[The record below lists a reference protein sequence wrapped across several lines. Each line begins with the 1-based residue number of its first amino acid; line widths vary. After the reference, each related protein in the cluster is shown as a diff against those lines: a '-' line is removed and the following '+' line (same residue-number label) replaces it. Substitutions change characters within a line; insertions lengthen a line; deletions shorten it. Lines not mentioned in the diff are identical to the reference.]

1 MKFIHIADIHA
12 NKERKD
18 IVLKILKDLKD
29 YVTTNKVDFIA
40 VAGDFWDTT
49 ITNTKASGFADIV
62 NNVSELNKICPVKMI
77 YGTAGHE
84 ANGSLDVF
92 KTLGIEVHSQIEYS
106 EKEHILWIP
115 EPRKSQFIKQ
125 TQEETTSAIKEYLQ
139 QISSFKDVTLI
150 VAHGEIEGASYDN
163 GVICN
168 SPICIPK
175 SLLKETGAKY
185 IAAGHIHTPQI
196 IKDINCYY
204 VGSPAPLTFGESH
217 DGHFN
222 VVTIDNDKVDVQE
235 ISFNFPV
242 NITYELSADDISGL
256 YKTDL
261 SNKNVKIKLFCNSKI
276 NKHDFEKAVIEHTHC
291 VSCKIT
297 PEYKNTISVR
307 SKEILTQRTI
317 VDKLKTYASVNDIK
331 ISQNALRIAHEL
343 EENMLIKYH
352 FPSHSFK
359 LLYASIKGAIGI
371 SKPKIELDF
380 SRYTNGVIVMI
391 GANGAGKTTILE
403 NLHPYPCMLTR
414 SGKLRDHFY
423 AHDSH
428 RILVYEDETGKKYKI
443 TMQIVADIK
452 TGSVKYYAETDEG
465 NGWHPVLECD
475 GNLDSYNKFVE
486 ETFGSLPLFMR
497 TSFFTDKETT
507 SCPDIS
513 KTTRAE
519 RLDLFSKLAG
529 TDHFS
534 TLCQI
539 TKDTLKELTLKLKEL
554 TLLTEGKDGYL
565 KTKSELEQQKEKCNF
580 AIEENLKQLKAY
592 KELFSELRKKDT
604 EYQKYLAKQEASRL
618 LAEQYQK
625 EISENNVL
633 LNKVKTEK
641 VLADSIEQNKDK
653 IKLYEDF
660 IEKASALKDRLIQ
673 IQTQSRPVEEK
684 ISSLTAEQSEL
695 EKSLLQ
701 IDSDILI
708 LNTEISH
715 KREHISSGAL
725 DHCPTCGAKLSV
737 TKQNEL
743 NESFIK
749 TKNEIADIEFSI
761 SQKKDSKEQLLSKQ
775 NTLTNELAEANKQKS
790 DFDSELNT
798 LAEQITKCK
807 ETFSRLD
814 NEGINKLLNISLIF
828 SNHAE
833 KIATLENRNNE
844 LSQLIKTQIK
854 GEIKQDVTEQLK
866 EAEAKV
872 EETLN
877 IDKNLTASL
886 QRTET
891 EIKNTDVQ
899 LEKIE
904 DATSKIIPL
913 KKEIEDYEMLSK
925 AFSNT
930 GIQALELEASIP
942 NVIEVANNILHESY
956 GDNFTI
962 NFSATHQGS
971 TKVIEDFN
979 ITVFNSNK
987 NREENLDNVS
997 AGELVWIKQSL
1008 YYAFSVARQNNTG
1021 FCFLT
1026 RFMDESDGHLDSA
1039 MRVKYMQMINAA
1051 HVAGNAS
1058 QTILVTHSQEIK
1070 DVAEQIIEI

>member
-12 NKERKD
+12 SKERKD
-18 IVLKILKDLKD
+18 VVLKILSTLKE
-29 YVTTNKVDFIA
+29 YVQNNKIDFIV

-62 NNVSELNKICPVKMI
+62 NSVAELNAMCPVRMI

-106 EKEHILWIP
+106 EDERILWIP

-125 TQEETTSAIKEYLQ
+125 TQQETTDAVKDYLQ
-139 QISSFKDVTLI
+139 QISLYKDVTLI

-204 VGSPAPLTFGESH
+204 VGSPAPLSFGESH

-222 VVTIDNDKVDVQE
+222 VVEISDTNTNIQE
-235 ISFNFPV
+235 ISFNFPA
-242 NITYELSADDISGL
+242 NITYELTNTDIPGFC
-256 YKTDL
+256 KNDL
-261 SNKNVKIKLFCNSKI
+261 SNKNVKIKLSCSTKI
-276 NKHDFEKAVIEHTHC
+276 NKHELEKSIIKHTHC
-291 VSCKIT
+291 VSCKIS

-307 SKEILTQRTI
+307 SKEILTQRTV
-317 VDKLKTYASVNDIK
+317 VDKLKTYASVNEIK

-343 EENMLIKYH
+343 EENMLIRYH

-380 SRYTNGVIVMI
+380 SKYSDGVIVMI

-428 RILVYEDETGKKYKI
+428 RVLIYEDETGKKYKI

-452 TGSVKYYAETDEG
+452 NGSVKYYAETDCG
-465 NGWHPVLECD
+465 NGWKPVLECD
-475 GNLDSYNKFVE
+475 GNLDSYNRFIE

-497 TSFFTDKETT
+497 TSFFTDKETN

-529 TDHFS
+529 TDHFA

-539 TKDTLKELTLKLKEL
+539 TKDNLKDLTLKFKEL
-554 TLLTEGKDGYL
+554 TLLTNGKSGYQ
-565 KTKSELEQQKEKCNF
+565 KTKDELLHKKNNCTSV
-580 AIEENLKQLKAY
+580 IEENLTQLKKN
-592 KELFSELRKKDT
+592 KELFSQLRKKDM

-625 EISENNVL
+625 EINENNIL
-633 LNKVKTEK
+633 LDKIKTEK

-660 IEKASALKDRLIQ
+660 IEKASALKDELVLLQSQ
-673 IQTQSRPVEEK
+673 IRPVEEK
-684 ISSLTAEQSEL
+684 IKDLTSKQSDL

-708 LNTEISH
+708 SETELSH
-715 KREHISSGAL
+715 KKEHIASGSM

-737 TKQNEL
+737 SKQNEL

-749 TKNEIADIEFSI
+749 TKNEIVDIEYSV
-761 SQKKDSKEQLLSKQ
+761 SEKKKSKVQLLLNQ
-775 NTLTNELAEANKQKS
+775 EHLNQEVTEANKQKT
-790 DFDSELNT
+790 DFDNKVSDI
-798 LAEQITKCK
+798 AQQIARCK

-833 KIATLENRNNE
+833 KILTLENRNIE
-844 LSQLIKTQIK
+844 LLKLIKQQVS
-854 GEIKQDVTEQLK
+854 GEVKEDVTEQLK
-866 EAEAKV
+866 IAERLV
-872 EETLN
+872 EEALN

-886 QRTET
+886 QRFES
-891 EIKNTDVQ
+891 EIKNTNIQ
-899 LEKIE
+899 LEKIL
-904 DATSKIIPL
+904 DAEKQISLL
-913 KKEIEDYEMLSK
+913 KKEIEDYELLSK

-1008 YYAFSVARQNNTG
+1008 YYAFSVARQSNTG

-1051 HVAGNAS
+1051 HLAGNAS